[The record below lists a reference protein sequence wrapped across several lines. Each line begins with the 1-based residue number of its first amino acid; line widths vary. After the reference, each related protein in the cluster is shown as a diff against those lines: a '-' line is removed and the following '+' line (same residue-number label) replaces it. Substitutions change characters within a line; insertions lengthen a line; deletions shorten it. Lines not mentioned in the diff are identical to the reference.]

1 MLLLYS
7 DYSHLFYSKDH
18 NGFTLQDPVPKATL
32 KNRTP
37 NLRNKSKT
45 IFVSIYMLECLFL

>member
-18 NGFTLQDPVPKATL
+18 NGFTLQDPMPKATL